1 MISIFQRFK
10 QQHGL
15 KRAPI
20 VFVLGA
26 IVAMNVTMTL
36 SRERSPESSVN
47 VDADFSLLDSA
58 LEEMS
63 ETWKLAADARVK
75 SRRNF
80 GPRVAF
86 QTDSRSGD
94 VPAQVLEQND
104 DRWSSGY
111 CSTHDTSIINVPYG
125 QSMLE
130 EGVPVNADPYFWDPL
145 GIPESA
151 FTEWL
156 NL

>member
-15 KRAPI
+15 KHAPI
-20 VFVLGA
+20 VFVLGN

-36 SRERSPESSVN
+36 LRDRSTGSSVN

-75 SRRNF
+75 FRHNNGLRAAAQN
-80 GPRVAF
+80 
-86 QTDSRSGD
+86 DSRSGD
-94 VPAQVLEQND
+94 VPAQVQEQKD
-104 DRWSSGY
+104 DRLSSEY
-111 CSTHDTSIINVPYG
+111 CSTHDTSIMDIPYG
-125 QSMLE
+125 QIMLE
-130 EGVPVNADPYFWDPL
+130 EGVPVNTDPYFWDPL

-156 NL
+156 NF